1 MRRLR
6 VFTLV
11 ILILILA
18 LWGIIRLLGPQ
29 EAEVVV
35 YWASVDGQW
44 LVPVSMT
51 LPDAD
56 PQTLVAVLMA
66 GPEESELMATFPPG
80 TAAPAVRLEDG
91 LAYVDFKADLLKT
104 SLGGSTG
111 ELLAVYSLVNT
122 LTQLPQVAAVQI
134 LVEGEVVDSLFG
146 HVDVSSPLVAD
157 PSLVLGYEVENDEP
171 Y

>member
-1 MRRLR
+1 M
-6 VFTLV
+6 
-11 ILILILA
+11 
-18 LWGIIRLLGPQ
+18 
-29 EAEVVV
+29 
-35 YWASVDGQW
+35 
-44 LVPVSMT
+44 
-51 LPDAD
+51 
-56 PQTLVAVLMA
+56 
-66 GPEESELMATFPPG
+66 
-80 TAAPAVRLEDG
+80 
-91 LAYVDFKADLLKT
+91 KT